1 MESFICGLYLLAG
14 IFFPSAMR
22 YFLKQMFPADK
33 AYKNY
38 TLWLRMIGIA
48 MLMTVT
54 LDHSV
59 GTLTA
64 YFYTSVGAMIGEG
77 LYLV

>member
-1 MESFICGLYLLAG
+1 MAG

-22 YFLKQMFPADK
+22 YFLKQLFPADK

-48 MLMTVT
+48 MLMAVT
-54 LDHSV
+54 LDHSI

>member
-33 AYKNY
+33 VYKNY
-38 TLWLRMIGIA
+38 MIWLRMIGVA
-48 MLMTVT
+48 MLMAVTV
-54 LDHSV
+54 DHSV

-77 LYLV
+77 LYL